1 MSKKVELASSLG
13 VNSTSY
19 AGEAAAGY
27 IAAAMLQADSIER
40 GLVTV
45 VENVKTNHV
54 LQVLSDTGG
63 LIDAYSCDFANA
75 DDLDIDEKVLALT
88 NLMVNIQLCKSQFL
102 ASWAAMETGSGRA
115 GSEIPASFEDFL
127 LLYVAGKIAESTEYN
142 LWQGNYDPAGTS
154 PSHTS
159 FDGIC
164 AKIEAASG
172 TVKVDLLDKTD
183 GSTQITSFAVVED
196 LAYNM
201 QRCIDN
207 LPNALKGRYDK
218 VKIFLNPASYD
229 KYFQDL
235 ADKGLANQYNNADA
249 PATYNGYSIER
260 VFGFPD
266 ATILMAN
273 PENLFFGTDL
283 LSDFNQANV
292 VDTSLTLADD
302 NVRIRYQW
310 AAGTQIAVEGDCVMA
325 YPDAA

>member
-1 MSKKVELASSLG
+1 MSKVELASSLG
-13 VNSTSY
+13 INSTTY
-19 AGEAAAGY
+19 AGESASGY
-27 IAAAMLQADSIER
+27 IAAAMLQSDSVER

-63 LIDAYSCDFANA
+63 LIDAYGCDFANA
-75 DDLDIDEKVLALT
+75 DDLDVNEKVLALT

-102 ASWAAMETGSGRA
+102 ASWSAMETGSGRA

-142 LWQGNYDPAGTS
+142 IWQGNYDPAGTS
-154 PSHTS
+154 PSYS
-159 FDGIC
+159 AFDGIC

-172 TVKVDLLDKTD
+172 TVKVDLLDASD

-207 LPNALKGRYDK
+207 LPGALKGRYDK
-218 VKIFLNPASYD
+218 VKFFLNPASYD

-235 ADKGLANQYNNADA
+235 ATKGLAQQYNNADA
-249 PATYNGYSIER
+249 PTTYNGYSIER

-266 ATILMAN
+266 NTILLGN
-273 PENLFFGTDL
+273 SENFFFGTDL

-302 NVRIRYQW
+302 NMRIRYQW
-310 AAGTQIAVEGDCVMA
+310 AAGTQIAVEADCVMA

>member
-1 MSKKVELASSLG
+1 MSKVELASSLG
-13 VNSTSY
+13 INSTTY
-19 AGEAAAGY
+19 AGESASGY
-27 IAAAMLQADSIER
+27 IAAAMLQSDSVER

-63 LIDAYSCDFANA
+63 LIDAYGCDFANA
-75 DDLDIDEKVLALT
+75 DDLDVNEKVLALT

-102 ASWAAMETGSGRA
+102 ASWSAMETGSGRA

-142 LWQGNYDPAGTS
+142 IWQGNYDPAGTS
-154 PSHTS
+154 PSYS
-159 FDGIC
+159 AFDGIC

-172 TVKVDLLDKTD
+172 SVKVDLLDKSD
-183 GSTQITSFAVVED
+183 GTTQITSFAVVED
-196 LAYNM
+196 LAFNM

-207 LPNALKGRYDK
+207 LPGALKGRYDK
-218 VKIFLNPASYD
+218 VKFFLNPASYD

-235 ADKGLANQYNNADA
+235 ATKGLAQQYNNADA
-249 PATYNGYSIER
+249 PTTYNGYSIER

-266 ATILMAN
+266 NTILLGN
-273 PENLFFGTDL
+273 SENFFFGTDL

-302 NVRIRYQW
+302 NMRIRYQW
-310 AAGTQIAVEGDCVMA
+310 AAGTQIAVEADCVMA